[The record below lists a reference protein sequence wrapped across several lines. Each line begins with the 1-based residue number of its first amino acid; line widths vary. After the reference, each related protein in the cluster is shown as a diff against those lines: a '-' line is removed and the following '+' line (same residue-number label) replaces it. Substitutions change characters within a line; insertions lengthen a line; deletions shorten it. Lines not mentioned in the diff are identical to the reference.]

1 VEIKKPSRKEKKILQ
16 QLAEE
21 MNVEWNDLLGGEYK

>member
-21 MNVEWNDLLGGEYK
+21 MNVEWFNLVGGW